1 MSFYTSL
8 NGLKNAQ
15 TDLGV
20 ISHNIANAETN
31 GFKKSRTEFGDIVVG
46 SAFSNPKQTVGIGAT
61 VESITQNFALGPV
74 EQTGSALDLAIN
86 GDGFF
91 SMKNVITQETIYT
104 RNGSMTVDGSGFI
117 NDGSNNRLQVFPTS
131 ATGTITSTTP
141 VDAQIPA
148 TNGTDAAGNPV
159 EFAGITVGDDGS
171 VTASYAD
178 GSNLV
183 IGKVALAS
191 FIAPQGL
198 KQIGSSNWVATGNSG
213 TAAYG
218 QPSTGQYGSLLSGQL
233 ERSNVD
239 IAEELVGL
247 ITAQRNFQANA
258 KAIDTATQISQTVIQ
273 LRS

>member
-20 ISHNIANAETN
+20 ISHNIANAETT

-46 SAFSNPKQTVGIGAT
+46 SAFTNPKLVVGIGAA
-61 VESITQNFALGPV
+61 VESISQNFALGPI

-91 SMKNVITQETIYT
+91 TTKNVVTGQTQFT
-104 RNGSMTVDGSGFI
+104 RNGSMTVDGAGYVS
-117 NDGSNNRLQVFPTS
+117 DGSGNRLQVFPTD
-131 ATGTITSTTP
+131 AAGTITSTTP
-141 VDAQIPA
+141 ADTLIPA
-148 TNGTDAAGNPV
+148 SNGNDANGNPI
-159 EFAGITVGDDGS
+159 EFAGITVGDDGA

-178 GSNLV
+178 GSNLI

-198 KQIGSSNWVATGNSG
+198 KQIGSSNWVTTGISG
-213 TAAYG
+213 APSYG
-218 QPSTGQYGSLLSGQL
+218 QPSTGQYGSLLSGAL

-239 IAEELVGL
+239 IAEELVSL

-273 LRS
+273 LQS

>member
-31 GFKKSRTEFGDIVVG
+31 GFKKSRTDFADIVVG
-46 SAFSNPKQTVGIGAT
+46 SSFSNPKLTVGVGAT

-74 EQTGSALDLAIN
+74 EQTGSALDMAIN

-91 SMKNVITQETIYT
+91 TTKNVITQEMLFT
-104 RNGSMTVDGSGFI
+104 RNGSMTVDGAGYVS
-117 NDGSNNRLQVFPTS
+117 DGSNNRLQIFPTD

-141 VDAQIPA
+141 ADAQIPP
-148 TNGTDAAGNPV
+148 TNGVDATGNPV
-159 EFAGITVGDDGS
+159 EFAGISVGDDGS

-178 GSNLV
+178 GSNIV

-198 KQIGSSNWVATGNSG
+198 KQIGSSNWVTTGISGAAT
-213 TAAYG
+213 YG
-218 QPSTGQYGSLLSGQL
+218 QPSTGQYGSLLSGAL